1 MQEVNEADLTGFWN
15 HQINL
20 LLMKMPYIHCVFSYL
35 FYTIVQII
43 NLLTNFSG
51 KRQNSDCLWWPIHS
65 SILYEDIFSRIYLI
79 YVFGVLSF
87 GHKTQHTDNDWLCTA
102 VQLPVTCIS
111 MYSYNHKSLFK
122 LENLYLLMNN

>member
-1 MQEVNEADLTGFWN
+1 MQGVNEADLAGLWN
-15 HQINL
+15 HLINF
-20 LLMKMPYIHCVFSYL
+20 LLMKMSYIHCVFSYL
-35 FYTIVQII
+35 FTIVHII

-65 SILYEDIFSRIYLI
+65 SILYEDIFSHINLI

-87 GHKTQHTDNDWLCTA
+87 GQRTQHTDNDWLCTA
-102 VQLPVTCIS
+102 VQLPVTYIS
-111 MYSYNHKSLFK
+111 MYSYNYISLFN